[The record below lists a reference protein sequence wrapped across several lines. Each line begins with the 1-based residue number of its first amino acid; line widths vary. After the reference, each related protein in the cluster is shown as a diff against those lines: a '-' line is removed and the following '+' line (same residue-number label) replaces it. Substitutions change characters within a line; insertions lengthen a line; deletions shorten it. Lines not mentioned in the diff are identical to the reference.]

1 MLAGAMF
8 FGREA
13 SGDGGSELQIGPVQ
27 VGTKA
32 LYISFVSALIVMPVN
47 VAIAFLFKRS
57 RPKPEQADRT
67 VRRDCCC
74 RRLWRRLTCRQAS
87 AGEATENDTSNGNA
101 NGSIRQSRVQIIG
114 APNLF
119 EHEPA
124 SYSHWGS
131 QCLLP
136 NSAYSSAAAA
146 TDARIVTQKTS
157 FSEQTDA
164 TLVRADS
171 LGTRVLHKLKNLM
184 FFWRKRADEE
194 NSSGKKKPLTLPYW
208 TVYIAWAR
216 VHMALLVL
224 VSWFDLDYIRQ

>member
-8 FGREA
+8 YGREA
-13 SGDGGSELQIGPVQ
+13 SGDGGSELQIGPLQ

-57 RPKPEQADRT
+57 RPKPEQADRA

-87 AGEATENDTSNGNA
+87 AGEATENGNGN
-101 NGSIRQSRVQIIG
+101 GGIRQSRVQIIG
-114 APNLF
+114 APDLF

-131 QCLLP
+131 QCSLP
-136 NSAYSSAAAA
+136 FSAADA
-146 TDARIVTQKTS
+146 DARIVTQKTS
-157 FSEQTDA
+157 ASTSTSTCKQTDA

-171 LGTRVLHKLKNLM
+171 LGTRVLHKLKSLV

-194 NSSGKKKPLTLPYW
+194 NSSGKKKPFTLPYW

-216 VHMALLVL
+216 VHMAFLVV
-224 VSWFDLDYIRQ
+224 VSCESYASE